1 MKQRPRPADRVQ
13 LGPDRGRIASS
24 WAPGSRPGC
33 IAPVDLLHQLGAR
46 IAGNLCASIH
56 QLGRSRWI
64 AGRGSRAVNSTSWA
78 GSLDRSR
85 RIAGHCVAQ
94 LRALGVPRPYV
105 WGNAGAA
112 RWAYFT
118 QFSPGKRKP
127 AGHCWR
133 AGNISA
139 LGGPIWSAGQRL
151 GQERK

>member
-1 MKQRPRPADRVQ
+1 MSINHKQRALVCHPATNNCAAGR
-13 LGPDRGRIASS
+13 PDRWQFMRG
-24 WAPGSRPGC
+24 
-33 IAPVDLLHQLGAR
+33 
-46 IAGNLCASIH
+46 
-56 QLGRSRWI
+56 RWI
-64 AGRGSRAVNSTSWA
+64 AGPFPVDRWARIAARGLHQ
-78 GSLDRSR
+78 LDRSR

-118 QFSPGKRKP
+118 RFSPGKRKP

-139 LGGPIWSAGQRL
+139 LGGPIWSTGQL
-151 GQERK
+151 SNQERKQRLKRPLQRQRKPFMPPPVNAR